1 MDAQF
6 WKSLIQL
13 LIFLPFILFL
23 IYLLGKLTNK
33 FYISPPGRYM
43 KIVERLQL
51 SKDSFIMVI
60 KIGDKGY
67 LMSSSNNKTE
77 ILKELTEEELLKAEQ
92 NGKQYYGTNFNNSSN
107 FVTNL
112 IRKNHKK

>member
-1 MDAQF
+1 MDMQF

-60 KIGDKGY
+60 KI
-67 LMSSSNNKTE
+67 SSSNNKTE

-92 NGKQYYGTNFNNSSN
+92 NSKQYYGTNFNNSSN